1 MAFFVKKAFVEARR
15 MERAEIQEAL
25 KNGTVQESWL
35 VRDERQD
42 FWYSVGKLVG
52 KVSSQPVTFPCL
64 TCKKTLTAHRI
75 DIGLPV
81 VCAHC
86 GSHVTVTDPLSIER
100 RQRDELILNDLKK
113 RAIVSGLVLAAGV
126 LVTLLSF
133 VFRGES
139 GVWILW
145 WGPLVFGIGTFAV
158 CFPQYL
164 ALKRKLRNTELPG
177 NEQRQAGD

>member
-1 MAFFVKKAFVEARR
+1 MAFFVKKAFGEARK
-15 MERAEIQEAL
+15 MESTELYEALRIGAIQE
-25 KNGTVQESWL
+25 NWL

-52 KVSSQPVTFPCL
+52 KVSSQPVTFPCA
-64 TCKKTLTAHRI
+64 TCKRTLTARRI
-75 DIGLPV
+75 EIGLPV

-86 GSHVTVTDPLSIER
+86 GSPATVTDPLLAER
-100 RQRDELILNDLKK
+100 RQRDELILKDLKK
-113 RAIVSGLVLAAGV
+113 RATISGFVLAAGV

-145 WGPLVFGIGTFAV
+145 WGGLAFGLGTFAV

-164 ALKRKLRNTELPG
+164 SLKRRLRKDKGTGGGQE
-177 NEQRQAGD
+177 